1 MPAIAGACL
10 FTVTTAGFLTV
21 GYRALRVAETPLV
34 WRAHQ
39 QAGKARHAARIAR
52 AEADQNAA
60 ERDRLIHAY
69 LGHVRRLA
77 LKTCPAERQLAV
89 ESVVRQHLLGKLPL
103 GEKEAWRADPAL

>member
-1 MPAIAGACL
+1 MRELDELGERFWA
-10 FTVTTAGFLTV
+10 
-21 GYRALRVAETPLV
+21 
-34 WRAHQ
+34 WRARQ

-52 AEADQNAA
+52 AKADRNAA

-77 LKTCPAERQLAV
+77 LKTCPASSRAV
-89 ESVVRQHLLGKLPL
+89 EAAVRQHLLGKLPL